1 VNIRI
6 SNVGFNIALS
16 LVSYGFNVKNRTF
29 VLTKVYILFMKIN
42 LKSGVGQLLFGMKEK
57 DVKAIYGE
65 PSRQFK
71 DDDNNTIYLYNK
83 EKIRLTFYADEDF
96 KLGYLIA
103 AHPDLE
109 LFSIKV
115 LGQEWESLKKKLE
128 EKGVSGFE
136 RETYDSEDNLFNEAN
151 WIIFRVEFG
160 EVIRVELGATINNKD
175 EFDWKF

>member
-1 VNIRI
+1 MLIPTA
-6 SNVGFNIALS
+6 IA
-16 LVSYGFNVKNRTF
+16 VIKRTF

-109 LFSIKV
+109 LFSVKV
-115 LGQEWESLKKKLE
+115 LGHNWDSLKKILE
-128 EKGVSGFE
+128 EKGLSGFE
-136 RETYDSEDNLFNEAN
+136 RETYDSEENLFNEAN
-151 WIIFRVEFG
+151 WVIFRVEFG

>member
-1 VNIRI
+1 
-6 SNVGFNIALS
+6 
-16 LVSYGFNVKNRTF
+16 
-29 VLTKVYILFMKIN
+29 MKIN
-42 LKSGVGQLLFGMKEK
+42 LKSGIGQLVFGMKEK

-71 DDDNNTIYLYNK
+71 DDDKNIIYLYDK

-109 LFSIKV
+109 LFSAKV
-115 LGQEWESLKKKLE
+115 LGQNWNSLEKILE
-128 EKGVSGFE
+128 GKGLKGYEK
-136 RETYDSEDNLFNEAN
+136 ETYDSEENFFNEAN